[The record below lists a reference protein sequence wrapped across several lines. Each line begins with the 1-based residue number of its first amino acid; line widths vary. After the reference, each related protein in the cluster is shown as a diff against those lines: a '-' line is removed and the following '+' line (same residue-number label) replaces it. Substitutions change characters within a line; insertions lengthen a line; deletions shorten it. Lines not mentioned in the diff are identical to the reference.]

1 MFSAVKLSSHSNATA
16 ASLPATE
23 LLLCTLPFSRVVH
36 DRLHHHQGGGSDT
49 STGSYSRELTRDEH
63 LRWT

>member
-1 MFSAVKLSSHSNATA
+1 MFSAVKLSSHSNATD
-16 ASLPATE
+16 